1 MVEFDPRTPNLARM
15 YDYMLGGVTNYAVDR
30 EATDRLAELV
40 PQAVPLARV
49 NRGFQQR
56 AVRHLAAS
64 GVRQFLD
71 LGSGLPTQGSVH
83 QVVPDA
89 RVVYVDRDPVVAEHA
104 TALLRDE
111 SRAAFVQ
118 ADLLDA
124 AGVLERA
131 AAFLDLGRPVG
142 VLLISILHFIPDT
155 DGDTGG
161 HARDG
166 TGGHASGD
174 TGGHPRDGTG
184 GHARGDTGGL
194 TSGGVRG
201 PHAAVAALREAVAPG
216 SHLVLTHSTSPGRAK
231 PAAGRGTARPPA
243 RIRSFFGDFTLV
255 EPGLV
260 HAADWRPDRPRLVG
274 EPSTASYLMAGV
286 GWKTR
291 PRQV

>member
-56 AVRHLAAS
+56 AVRHLAAT

-104 TALLRDE
+104 TALLHDE

-124 AGVLERA
+124 ARVLDRA
-131 AAFLDLGRPVG
+131 AAFLDLSRPVG

-155 DGDTGG
+155 D
-161 HARDG
+161 AG
-166 TGGHASGD
+166 TGTD
-174 TGGHPRDGTG
+174 EGTG
-184 GHARGDTGGL
+184 ANAVAGTDAGGCGGGDAGAG
-194 TSGGVRG
+194 G

-216 SHLVLTHSTSPGRAK
+216 SHLVLTHATSPGRAK
-231 PAAGRGTARPPA
+231 PAAKPAAGRGAARPPA
-243 RIRSFFGDFTLV
+243 RIRAFFGDFTLV

-260 HAADWRPDRPRLVG
+260 HAADWRPDRPRLAA

-286 GWKTR
+286 GWKPR
-291 PRQV
+291 ARQV

>member
-1 MVEFDPRTPNLARM
+1 VVEFDPRTPNLARM

-40 PQAVPLARV
+40 PHTVPLARV

-56 AVRHLAAS
+56 AVRHLAGS

-83 QVVPDA
+83 QIVPGA
-89 RVVYVDRDPVVAEHA
+89 RVVYVDRDPVVAAHA

-111 SRAAFVQ
+111 SRAAFVR

-131 AAFLDLGRPVG
+131 AAFLDLDRPVG

-155 DGDTGG
+155 
-161 HARDG
+161 G
-166 TGGHASGD
+166 TDDAG
-174 TGGHPRDGTG
+174 
-184 GHARGDTGGL
+184 
-194 TSGGVRG
+194 G
-201 PHAAVAALREAVAPG
+201 PHAAVAALREALAPG
-216 SHLVLTHSTSPGRAK
+216 SHLVLTHSTTPGPSPGRAK
-231 PAAGRGTARPPA
+231 PAARRGAARTPA
-243 RIRSFFGDFTLV
+243 RIRAFFGDFTLV

-260 HAADWRPDRPRLVG
+260 HAADWRPDRPRLAA

-286 GWKTR
+286 GWKA
-291 PRQV
+291 PDPQV

>member
-1 MVEFDPRTPNLARM
+1 MVEPDPRTPNLARM

-30 EATDRLAELV
+30 EATDRLAELA

-89 RVVYVDRDPVVAEHA
+89 RVVYVDHDPVVAAHA

-131 AAFLDLGRPVG
+131 AAFLDLSRPVG

-155 DGDTGG
+155 GG
-161 HARDG
+161 AG
-166 TGGHASGD
+166 
-174 TGGHPRDGTG
+174 
-184 GHARGDTGGL
+184 
-194 TSGGVRG
+194 G

-231 PAAGRGTARPPA
+231 PSAGRGAARPPA

-260 HAADWRPDRPRLVG
+260 HAADWRPDRPRLAA

-286 GWKTR
+286 GWKTG